1 MDPLTIIASAIAV
14 GQAGDRL
21 TGLLLKAKRLLE
33 AEDEVDGLVNE
44 IADLNLVLS
53 SLRSAVSDIRR
64 SSDSDSPNT
73 HSLSKLVEECGSI
86 VRNLEELVAYSF
98 LKPSG
103 KVDRVSWARKKT
115 KVERLRLRLIELKS
129 ALAVHLASINS

>member
-33 AEDEVDGLVNE
+33 APDEVDGLVNE
-44 IADLNLVLS
+44 IADLKLVLS
-53 SLRSAVSDIRR
+53 SLRSTVSDIRR
-64 SSDSDSPNT
+64 CSDSDSPN
-73 HSLSKLVEECGSI
+73 SLSKLVEACGSI
-86 VRNLEELVAYSF
+86 VLNLEELVAYSF
-98 LKPSG
+98 SAPSG
-103 KVDRVSWARKKT
+103 KVDRVSWARKKNR
-115 KVERLRLRLIELKS
+115 VEKLRLRLRELKS